1 MIAKRVVRSMQN
13 SSYIRRMFEEG
24 IRLKQIHGA
33 ENVFDFSLGNP
44 DIEPPREVGD
54 ALAALVAEAR
64 PGQHSYM
71 SNAGYPET
79 RAAVAAKL
87 SRLSGVAVPASSVL
101 MTVGAAGAMNCAF
114 HSILDAGDEVV
125 VLAPYFVD
133 YLNYV
138 ANHGGVPV
146 IVPCE
151 AGTFLPDVD
160 AIAKALTTRTRAVLL
175 NSPNNPTGVIYPEPV
190 LRRLAA
196 RLEEAG
202 RRFGTTIYVVSDE
215 PYGEIVF
222 DGATVPPTLA
232 IFRNAIVA
240 SSWSKTLALP
250 GERIGF
256 ACVHP
261 EADDAKDVLA
271 AMTYAI
277 RALGFINA
285 PALFQRVIERAIDAR
300 CDLASYVD
308 RRARLLSVLAD
319 SGFECSP
326 PQGAL
331 YLFARSPE
339 PDEVAFSQRAAAHR
353 VLVVPGIAF
362 GYPGWFRLTFCV
374 GVRTIEESRPAWREL
389 AKEYGLPS
397 R

>member
-1 MIAKRVVRSMQN
+1 MISKRVVQSMQN

-33 ENVFDFSLGNP
+33 GNVYDFSLGNP
-44 DIEPPREVGD
+44 DLEPPKEVAE
-54 ALAALVAEAR
+54 ALKAIVAEAR
-64 PGQHSYM
+64 PGLHSYM

-79 RAAVAAKL
+79 RAAVAGKL
-87 SRLSGVAVPASSVL
+87 SRVSGVEIPAANVL

-114 HSILDAGDEVV
+114 HSLLDAGDEVV

-138 ANHGGVPV
+138 ANHGGTPV
-146 IVPCE
+146 IVACSP
-151 AGTFLPDVD
+151 GTFLPDVA
-160 AIAKALTTRTRAVLL
+160 AIAAALTPRTKAVLL
-175 NSPNNPTGVIYPEPV
+175 NSPNNPTGAIYPESV
-190 LRRLAA
+190 LRALADALAA
-196 RLEEAG
+196 AEK
-202 RRFGTTIYVVSDE
+202 RFGTSIYVVSDE

-222 DGATVPPTLA
+222 DGATVPATLA
-232 IFRNAIVA
+232 IFRNLIVA
-240 SSWSKTLALP
+240 SSWSKSLALP

-261 EADDAKDVLA
+261 LAGDAKELLA
-271 AMTYAI
+271 AMAYAI

-285 PALFQRVIERAIDAR
+285 PAIFQRVIERSIDAR

-308 RRARLLSVLAD
+308 RRARLLTVLSDA
-319 SGFECSP
+319 GFICTP

-331 YLFARSPE
+331 YLFVKSPE
-339 PDEVAFSQRAAAHR
+339 PDEVAFSARAAAHR
-353 VLVVPGIAF
+353 VLVVPGVAF
-362 GYPGWFRLTFCV
+362 GYPGYFRLTYCV
-374 GVRTIEESRPAWREL
+374 SMKTIEDSRASWN
-389 AKEYGLPS
+389 AIAAEYGLK

>member
-1 MIAKRVVRSMQN
+1 MISKRVVQSMQN

-33 ENVFDFSLGNP
+33 GNVYDFSLGNP
-44 DIEPPREVGD
+44 DLEPPKEVTE
-54 ALAALVAEAR
+54 ALKAIVAEAR
-64 PGQHSYM
+64 PGLHSYM

-79 RAAVAAKL
+79 RAAVAGKL
-87 SRLSGVAVPASSVL
+87 SRVSGVEIPAANVL

-114 HSILDAGDEVV
+114 HSLLDAGDEVV

-138 ANHGGVPV
+138 ANHGGTPV
-146 IVPCE
+146 IVPCTP
-151 AGTFLPDVD
+151 GTVLPDVA
-160 AIAKALTTRTRAVLL
+160 AIAAALTPRTKAVLL
-175 NSPNNPTGVIYPEPV
+175 NSPNNPTGAIYPESV
-190 LRRLAA
+190 LRALADALAA
-196 RLEEAG
+196 AEK
-202 RRFGTTIYVVSDE
+202 RFGTSIYVVSDE

-222 DGATVPPTLA
+222 DGATVPATLA
-232 IFRNAIVA
+232 IFRNLIVA
-240 SSWSKTLALP
+240 SSWSKSLALP

-261 EADDAKDVLA
+261 LADDAKELLA
-271 AMTYAI
+271 AMAYAI

-285 PALFQRVIERAIDAR
+285 PAIFQRVIERSIDAR

-308 RRARLLSVLAD
+308 RRARLLTVLSDA
-319 SGFECSP
+319 GFTCTP

-331 YLFARSPE
+331 YLFVKSPE
-339 PDEVAFSQRAAAHR
+339 PDEVAFSARAAAHR
-353 VLVVPGIAF
+353 VLVVPGVAF
-362 GYPGWFRLTFCV
+362 GYPGYFRLTYCV
-374 GVRTIEESRPAWREL
+374 SMKTIEDSRASWN
-389 AKEYGLPS
+389 AIAAEYGLK

>member
-1 MIAKRVVRSMQN
+1 MISKRVVQSMQN

-33 ENVFDFSLGNP
+33 GNVYDFSLGNP
-44 DIEPPREVGD
+44 DLEPPKEVTE
-54 ALAALVAEAR
+54 ALKAIVAEAR
-64 PGQHSYM
+64 PGLHSYM

-79 RAAVAAKL
+79 RAAVAGKL
-87 SRLSGVAVPASSVL
+87 SRVSGVEIPAANVL

-114 HSILDAGDEVV
+114 HSLLDAGDEVV

-138 ANHGGVPV
+138 ANHGGTPV
-146 IVPCE
+146 IVACSP
-151 AGTFLPDVD
+151 GTFLPDVA
-160 AIAKALTTRTRAVLL
+160 AIAAALTPRTKAVLL
-175 NSPNNPTGVIYPEPV
+175 NSPNNPTGAIYPESV
-190 LRRLAA
+190 LRALADALAA
-196 RLEEAG
+196 AEK
-202 RRFGTTIYVVSDE
+202 RFGTSIYVVSDE

-222 DGATVPPTLA
+222 DGATVPATLA
-232 IFRNAIVA
+232 IFRNLIVA
-240 SSWSKTLALP
+240 SSWSKSLALP

-261 EADDAKDVLA
+261 LADDAKELLA
-271 AMTYAI
+271 AMAYAI

-285 PALFQRVIERAIDAR
+285 PAIFQRVIERSIDAR

-308 RRARLLSVLAD
+308 RRARLLTVLSDA
-319 SGFECSP
+319 GFTCTP

-331 YLFARSPE
+331 YLFVKSPE
-339 PDEVAFSQRAAAHR
+339 PDEVAFSARAAAHR
-353 VLVVPGIAF
+353 VLVVPGVAF
-362 GYPGWFRLTFCV
+362 GYPGYFRLTYCV
-374 GVRTIEESRPAWREL
+374 SMKTIEDSRASWN
-389 AKEYGLPS
+389 AIAAEYGLK

>member
-1 MIAKRVVRSMQN
+1 MISKRVVQSMQN

-33 ENVFDFSLGNP
+33 GNVYDFSLGNP
-44 DIEPPREVGD
+44 DLEPPKEVTE
-54 ALAALVAEAR
+54 ALKAIVAEAR
-64 PGQHSYM
+64 PGLHSYM

-79 RAAVAAKL
+79 RAAVAGKL
-87 SRLSGVAVPASSVL
+87 SRVSGVEIPAANVL

-114 HSILDAGDEVV
+114 HSLLDAGDEVV

-138 ANHGGVPV
+138 ANHGGTPV
-146 IVPCE
+146 IVACSP
-151 AGTFLPDVD
+151 GTFLPDVA
-160 AIAKALTTRTRAVLL
+160 AIAAALTPRTKAVLL
-175 NSPNNPTGVIYPEPV
+175 NSPNNPTGAIYPESV
-190 LRRLAA
+190 LRALADALAA
-196 RLEEAG
+196 AEK
-202 RRFGTTIYVVSDE
+202 RFGTSIYVVSDE

-222 DGATVPPTLA
+222 DGATVPATLA
-232 IFRNAIVA
+232 IFRNLIVA
-240 SSWSKTLALP
+240 SSWSKSLALP

-261 EADDAKDVLA
+261 LAGDAKELLA
-271 AMTYAI
+271 AMAYAI

-285 PALFQRVIERAIDAR
+285 PAIFQRVIERSIDAR

-308 RRARLLSVLAD
+308 RRARLLTVLSDA
-319 SGFECSP
+319 GFTCTP

-331 YLFARSPE
+331 YLFVKSPE
-339 PDEVAFSQRAAAHR
+339 PDEVAFSARAAAHR
-353 VLVVPGIAF
+353 VLVVPGVAF
-362 GYPGWFRLTFCV
+362 GYPGYFRLTYCV
-374 GVRTIEESRPAWREL
+374 SMKTIEDSRASWN
-389 AKEYGLPS
+389 AIAAEYGLK

>member
-1 MIAKRVVRSMQN
+1 MISKRVVQSMQN

-33 ENVFDFSLGNP
+33 GNVYDFSLGNP
-44 DIEPPREVGD
+44 DLEPPKEVTE
-54 ALAALVAEAR
+54 ALKAIVAEER
-64 PGQHSYM
+64 PGLHSYM

-79 RAAVAAKL
+79 RAAVAGKL
-87 SRLSGVAVPASSVL
+87 SRVSGVEIPAANVL

-114 HSILDAGDEVV
+114 HSLLDAGDEVV

-138 ANHGGVPV
+138 ANHGGTPV
-146 IVPCE
+146 IVACSP
-151 AGTFLPDVD
+151 GTFLPDVA
-160 AIAKALTTRTRAVLL
+160 AIAAALTPRTKAVLL
-175 NSPNNPTGVIYPEPV
+175 NSPNNPTGAIYPESV
-190 LRRLAA
+190 LRALADALAA
-196 RLEEAG
+196 AEK
-202 RRFGTTIYVVSDE
+202 RFGTSIYVVSDE

-222 DGATVPPTLA
+222 DGATVPATLA
-232 IFRNAIVA
+232 IFRNLIVA
-240 SSWSKTLALP
+240 SSWSKSLALP

-261 EADDAKDVLA
+261 LADDAKELLA
-271 AMTYAI
+271 AMAYAI

-285 PALFQRVIERAIDAR
+285 PAIFQRVIERSIDAR

-308 RRARLLSVLAD
+308 RRARLLTVLSDA
-319 SGFECSP
+319 GFTCTP

-331 YLFARSPE
+331 YLFVKSPE
-339 PDEVAFSQRAAAHR
+339 PDEVAFSARAAAHR
-353 VLVVPGIAF
+353 VLVVPGVAF
-362 GYPGWFRLTFCV
+362 GYPGYFRLTYCV
-374 GVRTIEESRPAWREL
+374 SMKTIEDSRASWN
-389 AKEYGLPS
+389 AIAAEYGLK